1 MRKLA
6 VFIAVVAIAFTVV
19 YADGNCSKIDIS
31 CADDGDYCIGDFTN
45 ETGCYNES
53 KCCAYPLY
61 CINSTCQEDSR
72 DMSCNSNSDCIHA
85 VFGTHLIA
93 CIKNKCVVQGSFNDS
108 CTKDDHCAGGQ
119 ICVNG
124 QCDGLNES
132 GQCEPAFDEFGFR
145 YGFQCGANFTCVD
158 GVCKTPIALGEKCT
172 KDEECDVYSICNS
185 GKCTERFSVKFN
197 ESCDHN
203 ETACEKGLY
212 CDMTEG
218 KCLHTVAR
226 QHIECN
232 NDNDCSSYGN
242 TSVCSECD
250 ATVGKMF
257 CSDPVNVE
265 RDCISELSAAFKCY
279 RKNGCAPTPSTSLD
293 SCAQLECTA
302 ETNAIFTCQSMC
314 EDLKRVSGAKCLAG
328 IMLRYCPL
336 LPTWLRIV
344 IAFSILIVIIV
355 VVFICYGVY
364 RCCTKNDYTELPSS
378 EQPTRG

>member
-6 VFIAVVAIAFTVV
+6 VFIAVVAIAFAAAV
-19 YADGNCSKIDIS
+19 YADDKCIKMEFS
-31 CADDGDYCIGDFTN
+31 CADDGDYCIGDFLTN
-45 ETGCYNES
+45 ATACFNES
-53 KCCAYPLY
+53 KCCSYPLY

-72 DMSCNSNSDCIHA
+72 DMACTSSEDCIPA
-85 VFGTHLIA
+85 LFGTHLIA

-108 CTKDDHCAGGQ
+108 CTKNDHCYGSQ

-132 GQCEPAFDEFGFR
+132 SECEPAVDG

-158 GVCKTPIALGEKCT
+158 GVCKAPIALGQKC
-172 KDEECDVYSICNS
+172 KRDAECDVYSICND
-185 GKCTERFSVKFN
+185 GKCTERYSVKFN
-197 ESCDHN
+197 ESCDH
-203 ETACEKGLY
+203 EEVSCEKGLY
-212 CDMTEG
+212 CDMTVG
-218 KCLHTVAR
+218 RCMHTVPR
-226 QHIECN
+226 KYIECN
-232 NDNDCSSYGN
+232 SDSDCSSYGN
-242 TSVCSECD
+242 TSVCQECD
-250 ATVGKMF
+250 ARFGKKF
-257 CSDPVNVE
+257 CSDPVDVE
-265 RDCISELSAAFKCY
+265 RDCIAEISAAFKCY

-293 SCAQLECTA
+293 TCAQLECTA

-314 EDLKRVSGAKCLAG
+314 EDRKRVSGAKCLSG

-355 VVFICYGVY
+355 VVFIFYGIY
-364 RCCTKNDYTELPSS
+364 RCCSKSEYVEVPSS